1 MKVNYLLSFALFL
14 TLLLVPGR
22 AEAQKEKDYTHEF
35 DQIDRKF
42 EHIFFHDRLSDL
54 AHFDIVR
61 LTGPARSVPR
71 LIGNEFRDTLANN
84 DLQFYSYVFI
94 PKTVKQGKKYPLIVF
109 SHGGVHLHFA
119 MGYIHILR
127 ELLTQGYIVIAPDYR
142 GSTGYGKKFYEAID
156 YGGRENDDVLA
167 ARDYMVE
174 SYSIVDS
181 TRVGLLGWSHGGM
194 ISLMNI
200 LQWPEKYTCAFAGVP
215 VSDVTYRLSYMYKT
229 YANDFTP
236 KYHIGGTPQEKPEEY
251 ARRSPVTYAKNLC
264 RPLMIT
270 TCINDDTV
278 SVKEVE
284 RMIEALK
291 AHNKEFEYK
300 IYPPMPGSHV
310 FDRIDTMEASD
321 IRFKTYKFLEK
332 YLNPP
337 HKFKS
342 EKDVRKAGYMFY

>member
-1 MKVNYLLSFALFL
+1 MVLLFL
-14 TLLLVPGR
+14 LPNSVKG
-22 AEAQKEKDYTHEF
+22 QKASDYSHNF
-35 DQIDRKF
+35 DVVDRKF
-42 EHIFFHDRLSDL
+42 DHIFFHDRLSDI

-61 LTGPARSVPR
+61 LAGPTRSVPR

-84 DLQFYSYVFI
+84 KLEFYSYVFI
-94 PKTVKQGKKYPLIVF
+94 PKTVKQGKKYPLIILP
-109 SHGGVHLHFA
+109 HGGVHLHFA

-127 ELLTQGYIVIAPDYR
+127 ELIAQGYIVIAPDYR

-156 YGGRENDDVLA
+156 YGGRENEDILA

-181 TRVGLLGWSHGGM
+181 TRIGLLGWSHGGM

-200 LQWPEKYTCAFAGVP
+200 LQWPDKYTCAFAGVP

-236 KYHIGGTPQEKPEEY
+236 AYHIGGTPEEKPEEY
-251 ARRSPVTYAKNLC
+251 IRRSPVTYAKNLC
-264 RPLMIT
+264 KPLMIT
-270 TCINDDTV
+270 TCENDDTV

-284 RMIEALK
+284 RMIDSLK
-291 AHNKEFEYK
+291 FYNKDFEYK
-300 IYPPMPGSHV
+300 IYPPMDGSHT
-310 FDRIDTMEASD
+310 FDRIDTKEASD
-321 IRFKTYKFLEK
+321 IRFQTYKFLEK

-337 HKFKS
+337 YKFKS
-342 EKDVRKAGYMFY
+342 ELDVRKAGYMFY